1 MTTRPSAVHDLAL
14 LCLAAVGGVV
24 LTQWLREPGDVE
36 PPDPIRYV
44 VATFPDPLA
53 VRDAMDRLAH
63 RLYDMEH

>member
-1 MTTRPSAVHDLAL
+1 M
-14 LCLAAVGGVV
+14 V